1 MLSTMTTP
9 ATLLEFGAIGDVPS
23 ILEIELPA
31 ILFNESLFIELNGS
45 LTQLDAGSG
54 VGSGATNNIN
64 IGNNSS
70 SNSSSAASNYNSGN
84 YNGSILLIN
93 GSSGYNSSN
102 SSTTTHTGSN
112 LTQLEEEQRVANERA
127 AAEFWLLV
135 KMIAM
140 TVVLGLM
147 ILVTIIGNVFVIAAI
162 ILERNL
168 QNVANYLVAS
178 LAVADLFVACLVMP
192 LGAVYEISNGW
203 ILGPELCDIWTSCDV
218 LCCTASILHLVAIA
232 ADRYWTVTNID
243 YNNLRTPRRVFIMI
257 FCVWFAALIVSLA
270 PQFGWKDPEY
280 MKRIEEQNCMVSQDV
295 AYQIFATCCTFYVPL
310 LVILFLYWKIY
321 LIARKRIQRRTQK
334 SFNVTLTETECDSM
348 ARDVPKEQAGKR
360 RWRREQLED
369 AENEAGQLQRR
380 SRKRIKICFGRNT
393 NTANINAG
401 TEGAVA
407 RSVAAIAVDFASL
420 AITREETEFSTSNYD
435 NKSHAGTELTTIS
448 SDADDYRTSNANEII
463 TLSQQVASA
472 AQQHLIASH
481 LNAITPLAQSI
492 AMGGQPTA
500 AEGAG
505 TGATSPSGT
514 IVGRGVLA
522 SIANPHQKL
531 AKRRQLLEAKR
542 ERKAAQ
548 TLAII
553 TGAFVICW
561 LPFFVMALTMSL
573 CKDCE
578 IHPAAASLFLWL
590 GYFNSTL
597 NPVIY
602 TIFNPEFRR
611 AFKRILFGRKHAAR
625 ARSAK
630 I

>member
-1 MLSTMTTP
+1 MLKTVTT
-9 ATLLEFGAIGDVPS
+9 AMAAGDDDVPAS

-31 ILFNESLFIELNGS
+31 ILLNESLFIELNG
-45 LTQLDAGSG
+45 
-54 VGSGATNNIN
+54 
-64 IGNNSS
+64 
-70 SNSSSAASNYNSGN
+70 
-84 YNGSILLIN
+84 
-93 GSSGYNSSN
+93 
-102 SSTTTHTGSN
+102 N
-112 LTQLEEEQRVANERA
+112 LTQLVDTTSNLSQIVWNRSVSGNGNSNTFDLVDDEQQRA
-127 AAEFWLLV
+127 AVEFWLLV

-140 TVVLGLM
+140 AVVLGLM

-243 YNNLRTPRRVFIMI
+243 YNNLRTPRRVFLMI

-270 PQFGWKDPEY
+270 PQFGWKDPDY
-280 MKRIEEQNCMVSQDV
+280 MKRIEEQHCMVSQDV
-295 AYQIFATCCTFYVPL
+295 GYQIFATCCTFYVPL

-321 LIARKRIQRRTQK
+321 IIARKRIQRRAQK
-334 SFNVTLTETECDSM
+334 SFNVTLTETDCDS
-348 ARDVPKEQAGKR
+348 AVRELKKERGKR
-360 RWRREQLED
+360 RAERKRLEAGERTPVD
-369 AENEAGQLQRR
+369 GDGTGGQLQRR
-380 SRKRIKICFGRNT
+380 TRKRMRICFGRNT
-393 NTANINAG
+393 NTANVVAG
-401 TEGAVA
+401 SEGAVA
-407 RSVAAIAVDFASL
+407 RSMAAIAVDFASL

-435 NKSHAGTELTTIS
+435 NKSHAGTELTTVS

-463 TLSQQVASA
+463 TLSQQVAHA
-472 AQQHLIASH
+472 TQHHLIASH

-492 AMGGQPTA
+492 AMGGVGCLTTTSPSEKALSGAGTVA
-500 AEGAG
+500 VAGGSGSGSGEEGAG
-505 TGATSPSGT
+505 TEGKNAG
-514 IVGRGVLA
+514 VGLGGVLA

-573 CKDCE
+573 CKECE
-578 IHPAAASLFLWL
+578 IHTAVASLFLWL

-611 AFKRILFGRKHAAR
+611 AFKRILFGRKAAAR